1 MKKIILLSFC
11 MACWSVNLFAQTV
24 LHGTVFSV
32 GSGSDATSLPGATVV
47 ESGSTNGTITDNS
60 GRFSISI
67 SSALPVKLVASFVG
81 LIPDTFLVN
90 DSSSPIKFSLHE
102 SDALAK
108 EVQVVGKRQTTEIS
122 TLKTRS
128 VEILGEGE
136 LLKAACCNLS
146 ESFETNPSVDVSYG
160 DAVTGIKEIQLLG
173 LSGIYTQ
180 MMAEAIPTL
189 RGLSVPYGL
198 NFVPGPW
205 IESIQ
210 ISKGAGS
217 VANGYE
223 ALTGQINVEFKKP
236 EKTKPFF
243 LNLFADD
250 EARVEANIVAN
261 TKLSDKWNYML
272 LLNGSNRSY
281 KFDNNNDGFLDQPL
295 LQSYNMYN
303 RFFYRSG
310 QNLEGQIGVKTL
322 YEDRSGGQS
331 KFIESVDKGTTNA
344 YGFRVITK
352 RAEMYTKT
360 GLVFPSTPWKSMGLQ
375 LSGTVHDQQSFYGLR
390 TYNAQQQSFYSN
402 YSYINIIGT
411 TDHKYKIGGD
421 FKWDYYNESLNDS
434 VFTRMES
441 VPGVFGEYTFGGDD
455 HKFGIIAGVRADYHN
470 LYGWWFT
477 PRLHLKYN
485 FTDNLIVRVSGGRG
499 YRTPNVYA
507 DNMGV
512 FVSSKKL
519 IVLESPKPEDAWNGG
534 ANITGKTSLAGHE
547 ASLSVDYYY
556 TNFNNQLIMDQYSQS
571 DAVLYY
577 NLKGSSTAS
586 SLQAT
591 FSYEIVERLN
601 LRLSYKIDD
610 VNTDYLTL
618 KSMQKPLLAN
628 NKALM
633 NLSYATS
640 NEIWKFDATLQ
651 WEGQKNLPVAADDHL
666 HNPATEN
673 AIVKSPD
680 YFLLQAQVTKQF
692 RKWEA
697 YLGGENLLNVMQHHP
712 IISANNPFSSTF
724 DATRIY
730 GPIMGPKVYVGIR
743 LTIN

>member
-1 MKKIILLSFC
+1 MMKKRIGLSVMIAFF
-11 MACWSVNLFAQTV
+11 SVNTIAQTV
-24 LHGTVFSV
+24 LQGMVFSAKA
-32 GSGSDATSLPGATVV
+32 GTSLPGATVV
-47 ESGSTNGTITDNS
+47 ELGTVNGAITDLN
-60 GRFSISI
+60 GGFSLSV
-67 SSALPVKLVASFVG
+67 STHFPVKIVASYVG
-81 LIPDTFLVN
+81 LLPDTLLV
-90 DSSSPIKFSLHE
+90 SAPSTTIHFSLHE
-102 SDALAK
+102 SMSVSN
-108 EVQVVGKRQTTEIS
+108 EVQVVAKRQSTEIS

-128 VEILGEGE
+128 VEILGEQE

-180 MMAEAIPTL
+180 MMSEAIPTL
-189 RGLSVPYGL
+189 RGIAVPYGL

-205 IESIQ
+205 MESIQ

-223 ALTGQINVEFKKP
+223 ALTGQINIEFKKP

-250 EARVEANIVAN
+250 EGRVEANIVAN
-261 TKLSDKWNYML
+261 TKLANKWKYML
-272 LLNGSNRSY
+272 MMNASNRIT
-281 KFDNNNDGFLDQPL
+281 KLDQNQDGFLDQPL
-295 LQSYNMYN
+295 LQLYNLYN
-303 RFFYRSG
+303 RFIYHSG
-310 QNLEGQIGVKTL
+310 KNLEGQIGVKTL
-322 YEDRSGGQS
+322 YENRSGGQS
-331 KFIESVDKGTTNA
+331 KFIKSVDKGTTHA
-344 YGFRVITK
+344 YGFEVITK
-352 RAEMYTKT
+352 RAEIYTKT
-360 GLVFPSTPWKSMGLQ
+360 GLVFPATPWKSIGLQ

-390 TYNAQQQSFYSN
+390 NYNAKQQSFYSN

-411 TDHKYKIGGD
+411 TDHKYKIGAD
-421 FKWDYYNESLNDS
+421 YKWDYYNESLNDS
-434 VFTRMES
+434 AFTRLES
-441 VPGVFGEYTFGGDD
+441 VPGVYAEYTYSCDD
-455 HKFGIIAGVRADYHN
+455 SKFGIIAGARADYHN
-470 LYGWWFT
+470 IYGWWFT
-477 PRLHLKYN
+477 PRLHVKYN

-499 YRTPNVYA
+499 YRNPNVYA

-534 ANITGKTSLAGHE
+534 ANITGKTSLQGHE

-556 TNFNNQLIMDQYSQS
+556 TSFNNQLIMDQYSQS

-586 SLQAT
+586 SLQT
-591 FSYEIVERLN
+591 TLSYEVVDRLN

-610 VNTDYLTL
+610 VNTDYLTV

-633 NLSYATS
+633 NLSYATA
-640 NEIWKFDATLQ
+640 NEIWTFDATLQ
-651 WEGQKNLPVAADDHL
+651 WEGSKNLPVAA
-666 HNPATEN
+666 NASTPINEN
-673 AIVKSPD
+673 SIKKSPD

-692 RKWEA
+692 KKWEA
-697 YLGGENLLNVMQHHP
+697 YLGGENLLNVMQHDP
-712 IISANNPFSSTF
+712 IISANNPFWSTF

-730 GPIMGPKVYVGIR
+730 GPIMGPKIYIGIR
-743 LTIN
+743 LTIK

>member
-1 MKKIILLSFC
+1 

-390 TYNAQQQSFYSN
+390 TYYAQQQSFYSN

>member
-1 MKKIILLSFC
+1 MKKIISLSFW
-11 MACWSVNLFAQTV
+11 MAALSLNSLAQTV

-32 GSGSDATSLPGATVV
+32 NSGANSISLPGATVV
-47 ESGSTNGTITDNS
+47 ESGTNNGTITDNS
-60 GRFSISI
+60 GQFSLAV
-67 SSALPVKLVASFVG
+67 SSPLPVKLIASFVG

-90 DSSSPIKFSLHE
+90 DAFSSVKFSLKE
-102 SDALAK
+102 SEALGT
-108 EVQVVGKRQTTEIS
+108 EVQVVGKRQSTEIS

-128 VEILGEGE
+128 VEILGEAE

-189 RGLSVPYGL
+189 RGLAVPYGL

-205 IESIQ
+205 MESIQ

-223 ALTGQINVEFKKP
+223 ALTGQINIEFKKP
-236 EKTKPFF
+236 ETTKPFF
-243 LNLFADD
+243 LNIFADD

-261 TKLSDKWNYML
+261 TKLSNKWKYML
-272 LLNGSNRSY
+272 MLNGSNRSM

-303 RFFYRSG
+303 RFLYHSG
-310 QNLEGQIGVKTL
+310 KNLEGQIGVKTL

-331 KFIESVDKGTTNA
+331 KFIEAVDKGTTNA
-344 YGFRVITK
+344 YGFEVITK
-352 RAEMYTKT
+352 RAEVYTKT
-360 GLVFPSTPWKSMGLQ
+360 GLVFPATPWKSMGLQ

-402 YSYINIIGT
+402 YSYINILGN
-411 TDHKYKIGGD
+411 TDHKYKVGAD
-421 FKWDYYNESLNDS
+421 YKWDYYNENLNDS
-434 VFTRMES
+434 AFTRMES
-441 VPGVFGEYTFGGDD
+441 VPGVYAEYTFGGDD
-455 HKFGIIAGVRADYHN
+455 HKLGIIAGARADYHN
-470 LYGWWFT
+470 IYGWWFT

-547 ASLSVDYYY
+547 ASISVDYYY
-556 TNFNNQLIMDQYSQS
+556 TSFNNQLIMDQYSQS

-577 NLKGSSTAS
+577 NLNGSSTAS
-586 SLQAT
+586 SLQT
-591 FSYEIVERLN
+591 TISYEIIDRLN

-610 VNTDYLTL
+610 VNTDYLTV

-651 WEGQKNLPVAADDHL
+651 WEGSKNLPIAADAHI
-666 HNPATEN
+666 HNPASEN
-673 AIVKSPD
+673 AIEKSPD

-712 IISANNPFSSTF
+712 IISANDPFSYTF